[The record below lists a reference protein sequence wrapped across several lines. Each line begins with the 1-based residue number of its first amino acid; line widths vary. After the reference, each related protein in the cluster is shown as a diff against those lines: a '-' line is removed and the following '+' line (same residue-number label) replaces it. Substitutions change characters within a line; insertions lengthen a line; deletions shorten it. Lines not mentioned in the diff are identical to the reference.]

1 MTRPRGMGFLLR
13 TCWRRRGKEKRGD
26 SPWRSPRSLGS
37 GVFFGAFSRPVEQGA
52 QVNAQGVVEDVVD
65 FKEPPAG
72 EELGGLDQAGEEEA
86 EDQDV
91 LWAFPH
97 KAQGNANGQQHK
109 DIEDD
114 VF

>member
-1 MTRPRGMGFLLR
+1 MGAL
-13 TCWRRRGKEKRGD
+13 
-26 SPWRSPRSLGS
+26 
-37 GVFFGAFSRPVEQGA
+37 SRPVEQGA

-72 EELGGLDQAGEEEA
+72 EQLGGLDQAGEQEA
-86 EDQDV
+86 REKHP
-91 LWAFPH
+91 LWALPQG
-97 KAQGNANGQQHK
+97 AQGHPQGQQHE

>member
-1 MTRPRGMGFLLR
+1 MR

-86 EDQDV
+86 ENQDA

-97 KAQGNANGQQHK
+97 KAHGNPNGQQHK

>member
-37 GVFFGAFSRPVEQGA
+37 GVFFGTFSRPVEQGA

-65 FKEPPAG
+65 LKEPPAG
-72 EELGGLDQAGEEEA
+72 EQLGGLDQAGEQEA
-86 EDQDV
+86 HEKHPP
-91 LWAFPH
+91 WALPQG
-97 KAQGNANGQQHK
+97 AQRHPQGQQHE